1 MLMYT
6 FSLVDWNFGKF
17 CPKQPKLSVCY
28 VHFYRFDWKCLF
40 WAYGLK
46 NEKSLFKLKF
56 DSKTDWNVP
65 NLMVIFNF
73 LFSDFFSFSG
83 EKYSFV
89 GQYGPITQNCMFKA
103 KFGTQTNSNMLSWM
117 VLFTFSNVDRH
128 CPFFLDKFSTKT

>member
-1 MLMYT
+1 MYT

-17 CPKQPKLSVCY
+17 LSKTTKVVCMLC
-28 VHFYRFDWKCLF
+28 FF

-103 KFGTQTNSNMLSWM
+103 KFGT
-117 VLFTFSNVDRH
+117 
-128 CPFFLDKFSTKT
+128 